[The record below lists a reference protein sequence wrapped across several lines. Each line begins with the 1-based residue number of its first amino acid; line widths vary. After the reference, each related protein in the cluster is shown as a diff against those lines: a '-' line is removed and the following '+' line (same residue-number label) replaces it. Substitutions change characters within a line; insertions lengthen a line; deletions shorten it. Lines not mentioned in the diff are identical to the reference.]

1 MKVLT
6 FKYFFTVLRPFP
18 SCSNIFF
25 LSEAEWEVIDVK
37 MILYFHA
44 NKTYFH
50 KKGFAL
56 SLVYRVRVFV
66 TRKWSVTVY
75 TSTSLL
81 LS

>member
-18 SCSNIFF
+18 SCSKILFQI
-25 LSEAEWEVIDVK
+25 EAECEVIDVK

-44 NKTYFH
+44 IKLFFH
-50 KKGFAL
+50 RNGFAL

-66 TRKWSVTVY
+66 SRKGSVTVY
-75 TSTSLL
+75 TFTSPL